1 MIKLTLEECKSFKF
15 SPIQYELEEIRIRE
29 LNVNLIYNLI
39 DISQDENSLNILNRN
54 DLQNI
59 KDLALEKMMQL
70 KQNAKQNKQPTD
82 NIKLT
87 PELMNE
93 AIKEYAKTSF
103 NNKANRMS

>member
-1 MIKLTLEECKSFKF
+1 
-15 SPIQYELEEIRIRE
+15 
-29 LNVNLIYNLI
+29 
-39 DISQDENSLNILNRN
+39 
-54 DLQNI
+54 
-59 KDLALEKMMQL
+59 MQL